1 MRKLAVLNY
10 MALSTWTYAQE
21 ASCVSRP
28 QFLKGEF
35 TADSVACDPL
45 FAGPLKYCNPRDIDG
60 TELQS
65 VSAALDFF
73 EYFFVGPYGNRYR
86 DENDISEM
94 VAWADGMR
102 LHALLDEETPENA
115 TRLFYILATAILSAY
130 LSELAIKA
138 DVDANFQML
147 ISRELEGQYF
157 AYGLPK
163 SVLELE
169 RVFECAA
176 RCGDTGANM
185 EKLTRSSVFSAC
197 TGGVVTSTY

>member
-1 MRKLAVLNY
+1 MKKLTVLIY
-10 MALSTWTYAQE
+10 MVLSSWAYAQE
-21 ASCVSRP
+21 SSCVSRS

-35 TADSVACDPL
+35 TADSVPCDLL
-45 FAGPLKYCNPRDIDG
+45 FAGPLEYCNPRVIEPSEFQD
-60 TELQS
+60 

-102 LHALLDEETPENA
+102 LHAILDEETPESA
-115 TRLFYILATAILSAY
+115 TMLFYVLATEILSAH

-138 DVDANFQML
+138 DEEANFQML
-147 ISRELEGQYF
+147 ISPALRGRYF
-157 AYGLPK
+157 IYRLPK
-163 SVLELE
+163 SVSELE

-176 RCGDTGANM
+176 RCGDAEADM
-185 EKLTRSSVFSAC
+185 EKLTRSPVFSAC